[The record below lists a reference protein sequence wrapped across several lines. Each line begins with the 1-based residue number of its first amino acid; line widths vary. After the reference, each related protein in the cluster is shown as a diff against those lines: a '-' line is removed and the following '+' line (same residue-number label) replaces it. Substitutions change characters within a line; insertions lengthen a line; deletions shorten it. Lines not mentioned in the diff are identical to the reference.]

1 MNKKVNVLI
10 GLSFLFLLILGG
22 AYAFSKYRSSA
33 SGTASA
39 EVAKWDILVND
50 CNIVDP
56 DDSNTDC
63 FTAEVLDQEGQVIQA
78 SKNFKITDFTYS
90 NNGNNNV
97 VDTKIVPGSSGSFAI
112 VIKPTDTEV
121 SFKYSLNASLV
132 DENDSIKLYV
142 KGPGDTNRIELN
154 SSNSNTYTR
163 TVNYND
169 FKNNPNYSVTV
180 NVYVDWLNKADGSND
195 EADTKIGTS
204 GSTPKL
210 VIPVNIVFE
219 QVK

>member
-1 MNKKVNVLI
+1 MKILKNKTFIYVLTFIICGIIAFIIYQFIVNGDKKDL
-10 GLSFLFLLILGG
+10 
-22 AYAFSKYRSSA
+22 
-33 SGTASA
+33 
-39 EVAKWDILVND
+39 D
-50 CNIVDP
+50 
-56 DDSNTDC
+56 TD
-63 FTAEVLDQEGQVIQA
+63 
-78 SKNFKITDFTYS
+78 
-90 NNGNNNV
+90 
-97 VDTKIVPGSSGSFAI
+97 
-112 VIKPTDTEV
+112 
-121 SFKYSLNASLV
+121 ASLV

>member
-33 SGTASA
+33 SGTAA
-39 EVAKWDILVND
+39 ADVARWNLSVND

-56 DDSNTDC
+56 DEDNDEC
-63 FTAEVLDQEGQVIQA
+63 FEAEVLDGSGNVIQA
-78 SKNFKITDFTYS
+78 SKNYKITDFTYS

-97 VDTKIVPGSSGSFAI
+97 VDTKIAPGSSGTFAI
-112 VIKPTDTEV
+112 VIKPNDTEV
-121 SFKYSLNASLV
+121 SFKYSLNATLV
-132 DENDSIKLYV
+132 DNNDSIKLYV

-154 SSNSNTYTR
+154 STNSNTYVR
-163 TVNYND
+163 TVNYAD
-169 FKNNPNYSVTV
+169 FKNNSNYSIPIT
-180 NVYVDWLNKADGSND
+180 VYVDWINKADGSND

-204 GSTPKL
+204 GSAPKL
-210 VIPVNIVFE
+210 VVPVTITFE